1 MCLRI
6 PGHRPDP
13 SSRLFSCVRDA
24 ESLNVEQIF
33 TQLQLIWQIR
43 RRLGTE
49 RDCRS
54 VVISRTYSL
63 HASSSSCNTYLHFIY
78 HHQCAAP
85 PSACRRCCTRATVRA
100 WVCARAHGHAY
111 MPVAAYV
118 YDLIGR
124 LLTDIWGFKHILK
137 LHMSPRQQ
145 WGIYLLTKS
154 KEQPQHDVKECGNK
168 NCARWENDCTSFCVA
183 VKKRT

>member
-1 MCLRI
+1 MWI

-13 SSRLFSCVRDA
+13 SSGLFSCVRDA

-43 RRLGTE
+43 GRLGTE

-118 YDLIGR
+118 YDFIGR

-137 LHMSPRQQ
+137 LHMSPPGSSEEYICLQRA
-145 WGIYLLTKS
+145 
-154 KEQPQHDVKECGNK
+154 K
-168 NCARWENDCTSFCVA
+168 NSHSMMWRNAPIRIVHVEKMIVHLFVLRL
-183 VKKRT
+183 KKRT